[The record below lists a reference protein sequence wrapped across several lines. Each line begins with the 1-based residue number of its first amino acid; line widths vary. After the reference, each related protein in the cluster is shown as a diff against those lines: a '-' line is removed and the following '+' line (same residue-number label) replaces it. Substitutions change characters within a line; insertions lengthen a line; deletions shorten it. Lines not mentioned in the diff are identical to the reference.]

1 MTDKDDNGV
10 KKPAEDSHLKYLA
23 YVQDQL
29 SAQGDKEEPDP
40 ILSVCSVGK
49 VNQYQK
55 QWADWQKTYM
65 TKKINV
71 SLCIIE
77 AGLNVLDVD
86 DSYTHFCVCM
96 SLLM

>member
-1 MTDKDDNGV
+1 LVKKKWLDAKANLIYYRNFVESKTPTMTDKDDNGV

-55 QWADWQKTYM
+55 T
-65 TKKINV
+65 V
-71 SLCIIE
+71 
-77 AGLNVLDVD
+77 G
-86 DSYTHFCVCM
+86 
-96 SLLM
+96 